1 MVALKSCTTSYNLRE
16 QELSVLDIALHRSIA
31 VTIGVLWAAI
41 LARFWWPAQARRELS
56 RALGELS
63 VLPTFPPRRLWT

>member
-1 MVALKSCTTSYNLRE
+1 M
-16 QELSVLDIALHRSIA
+16 LDIALHRSIA

-63 VLPTFPPRRLWT
+63 VLPIFPQHLWT